1 MNFFSCVFGVWALL
15 SRKTLKGTRGTVT
28 LTRGTV
34 TLTRGDSDPN
44 SKELGSLSPLLIPSV
59 IPGRCCIWS
68 VSIGI

>member
-15 SRKTLKGTRGTVT
+15 SPQDAEGNQGD
-28 LTRGTV
+28 
-34 TLTRGDSDPN
+34 TRGDSDPN
-44 SKELGSLSPLLIPSV
+44 SKELGSLSPLLIPPL

>member
-28 LTRGTV
+28 LTRG
-34 TLTRGDSDPN
+34 DSDPN
-44 SKELGSLSPLLIPSV
+44 SKELGSLSPLLIPPV